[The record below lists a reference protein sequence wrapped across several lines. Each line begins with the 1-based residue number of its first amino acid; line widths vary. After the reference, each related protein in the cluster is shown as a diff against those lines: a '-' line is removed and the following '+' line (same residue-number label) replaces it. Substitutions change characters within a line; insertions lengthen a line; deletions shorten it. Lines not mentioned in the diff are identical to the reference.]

1 MIKQLNDYDDCTT
14 ILDQPI
20 AVYSGRI
27 ITRGCFWADVLHMAQ
42 TLPERDFVINLCQNR
57 YLFIV
62 TLLAAAV
69 RNQTCLLPPSNQ
81 SGPISELCRD
91 YPGAYIVSEA
101 ACHQI
106 ADWFQPQKPQSTQ
119 HAASPK
125 LDWQSARLIAFTSG
139 SSGKPQPHSHSFET
153 FRISAQMATT
163 RLGLNNRA
171 WLMVSTTPAQHM
183 YGLETSIFWPL
194 FSKLILHDG
203 RPFFPEDLRQ
213 VLNTSLWPT
222 VLVTTPAHLRHFI
235 DLNLA
240 DTKLQKIISATDTL
254 SSKLAQQCQEH
265 LGLSPLEIYGSTE
278 SLSFASRE
286 TLQGDMWQLYE
297 GCQITPNQAGN
308 SLLTAKHLSEP
319 LILQDQIQQHQ
330 EQYFT
335 VLGRHHDML
344 KIAGKRASLNELNRL
359 LNDIDGVEDGFFF
372 VITDSR
378 TDNRLGAVVVS
389 QLDKSAIKHALAPHI
404 DEVLLPKKIHFVDR
418 IPRNPAGKLLQAE
431 QEKLLSNL
439 NLLP

>member
-1 MIKQLNDYDDCTT
+1 MIKQANDHRDCTT
-14 ILDQPI
+14 DLDQPL

-27 ITRGCFWADVLHMAQ
+27 IARGCFWADVLDMAQ

-81 SGPISELCRD
+81 SGPISELCRN

-101 ACHQI
+101 PYQHA
-106 ADWFQPQKPQSTQ
+106 ADWIQPQKPQPTQ
-119 HAASPK
+119 HAAAPK
-125 LDWQSARLIAFTSG
+125 LDWQKARLIAFTSG

-163 RLGLNNRA
+163 RLGLENRA

-194 FSKLILHDG
+194 FSQLILHDG

-213 VLNTSLWPT
+213 VLNTSPCPV

-240 DTKLQKIISATDTL
+240 DTKLRKIISATDTL
-254 SSKLAQQCQEH
+254 SSKLAQQCQAS
-265 LGLSPLEIYGSTE
+265 LGQSVWEIYGSTE

-286 TLQGDMWQLYE
+286 TLQTDRWQLYE
-297 GCQITPNQAGN
+297 GCQITADHTGHLQ
-308 SLLTAKHLSEP
+308 LTAQHLPEP
-319 LILQDQIQQHQ
+319 LLLQDQIQLHQ
-330 EQYFT
+330 DRYFM
-335 VLGRHHDML
+335 VLGRHHDMV

-389 QLDKSAIKHALAPHI
+389 QLDKSVIKQALAPHI
-404 DEVLLPKKIHFVDR
+404 DEVLLPKKIHFVDG
-418 IPRNPAGKLLQAE
+418 IPRNLAGKLLQAD
-431 QEKLLSNL
+431 QEKLLSTL